1 MLSALKLC
9 ITFDPLSDSKMK
21 LDIDTG
27 SNPTNVNQYHHHVNT
42 NHGVLDLIR
51 PRRAIYGKH
60 HESAPKVTSK
70 PRPTVFD
77 RMVMFEMAASSSDLD
92 DLIEKL
98 QVIIMLIK
106 CNKIYRLAVCHC
118 RFNTIESI

>member
-1 MLSALKLC
+1 
-9 ITFDPLSDSKMK
+9 MK
-21 LDIDTG
+21 LDFD
-27 SNPTNVNQYHHHVNT
+27 SSSSPTHVNQYNQHVNT

-60 HESAPKVTSK
+60 HEPAPKVSSK

-92 DLIEKL
+92 DLLEKL
-98 QVIIMLIK
+98 QVIIIFSLITCGSRPINNKTACMLFVSVTLTLLFIF
-106 CNKIYRLAVCHC
+106 
-118 RFNTIESI
+118 RFLY